1 MQALT
6 FITMSRKQGAST
18 QVKEALRNCSRTR
31 LLADCEDSNQLVA
44 DVLRLKPAA
53 ALIVLDSL
61 NGDQDFRLIKQ
72 LAASSSGTTII
83 TAAYDSSPSLILKSI
98 RAGASEFLQLPMI
111 EDEFNTVLDRVAELW
126 SSHKGA
132 TTKTGR
138 IVAVFSNKGGAG
150 VSFLATNLAAAM
162 NTNTL
167 LADLN
172 VQVGDTASF
181 LGLDPKY
188 TINDFVH
195 NRSRLD
201 DALINSL
208 ITPYSRH
215 LSLLAAPAE
224 PHEADD
230 IEPQHISEALHV
242 LAQRFPFV
250 VMDLQH
256 TFDPITVAGLDLAD
270 QILLVMHLDIP
281 GIRSTKRAL
290 KVFERLGYPRSKV
303 RVVVNRWSKNI
314 DVELQKVEAHL
325 DERLLGLIPNDYRK
339 VIDSINLGRPLV
351 ETDPSSKISLEI
363 KRIAGL
369 LQRPDQTASP
379 QPRKRLLGAVFGR
392 QDSTASL
399 ELSALPDN
407 A

>member
-6 FITMSRKQGAST
+6 FITLSRKDAPST
-18 QVKEALRNCSRTR
+18 KVKDALLTNPRTR
-31 LLADCEDSNQLVA
+31 LLADCEDPNQLVA
-44 DVLRLKPAA
+44 DVIRLRPAA
-53 ALIVLDSL
+53 AIITLESATSDHE
-61 NGDQDFRLIKQ
+61 FKLIKQ
-72 LAASSSGTTII
+72 LATAAAGTTII
-83 TAAYDSSPSLILKSI
+83 AAAYDASPSLILRSI
-98 RAGASEFLQLPMI
+98 RSGATEFLQLPI
-111 EDEFNTVLDRVAELW
+111 VEEDFNTILDRVAELW
-126 SSHKGA
+126 LSHQG
-132 TTKTGR
+132 TTVKHGR

-150 VSFLATNLAAAM
+150 VSFVATNLAAAM
-162 NTNTL
+162 STNTL

-172 VQVGDTASF
+172 LQVGDTASF

-188 TINDFVH
+188 SVNDFVL
-195 NRSRLD
+195 NRSRMD
-201 DALINSL
+201 DSLINSF
-208 ITPYSRH
+208 ITPYSPH

-230 IEPQHISEALHV
+230 IEPQHVTEALHV
-242 LAQRFPFV
+242 LAQRFQCV
-250 VMDLQH
+250 VLDLQH

-270 QILLVMHLDIP
+270 QILLIMTLDIP

-290 KVFERLGYPRSKV
+290 KVFERLGYPRTKV

-325 DERLLGLIPNDYRK
+325 DEQLLGLIPNDYRK

-351 ETDPSSKISLEI
+351 ESDPTSKITIEI

-369 LQRPDQTASP
+369 LERHDQTVSP

-392 QDSTASL
+392 QNSTASL